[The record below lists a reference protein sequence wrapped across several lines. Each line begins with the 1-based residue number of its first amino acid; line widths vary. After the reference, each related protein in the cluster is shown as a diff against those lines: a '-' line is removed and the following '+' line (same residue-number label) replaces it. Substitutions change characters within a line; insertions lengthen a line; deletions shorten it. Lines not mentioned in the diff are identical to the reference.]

1 MIQDVI
7 KLKKNS
13 AVAAAALFQKA
24 NHLRIFANAINL
36 HVTGPLTVAVVNHAL
51 LYVYIQVFKVL
62 INSVNTILLHFCS
75 HTTMWCRSVCRAH

>member
-1 MIQDVI
+1 M

-13 AVAAAALFQKA
+13 AVAAALFQKA
-24 NHLRIFANAINL
+24 DHLRFFANAVNL

-51 LYVYIQVFKVL
+51 LNVYIQVFKVL

-75 HTTMWCRSVCRAH
+75 HTTMWCWSVCRGH